1 MHPLT
6 EKQIRDSFVNAT
18 KREVAQATLPDLAAL
33 DWTRLDYLG
42 WRDRKSPLAAYAVV
56 EVDGSPTGILLRA
69 GDPGASR
76 ARRQAL
82 CAWCTDL
89 VATDD
94 VTLYVARRAGASG
107 RQGNSVGTL
116 ICTEFIC
123 SQNVRRRPTSAEA
136 GTDVD
141 RQLVVERRV
150 AELRE
155 RSTAFVAEV
164 LRAG

>member
-18 KREVAQATLPDLAAL
+18 KREVAQATLPDLDAL
-33 DWTRLDYLG
+33 DWDRLDYLG
-42 WRDRKSPLAAYAVV
+42 WRDRKAPLAAYAVV
-56 EVDGSPTGILLRA
+56 EVNGSPTGILLRA
-69 GDPGASR
+69 GDPGAGR
-76 ARRQAL
+76 TRRQAL

-94 VTLYVARRAGASG
+94 VMLYVARRAGASG

-116 ICTEFIC
+116 ICTDFIC
-123 SQNVRRRPTSAEA
+123 SQNVRRRPTSVEA

-141 RQLVVERRV
+141 RRLVVERRV

-155 RSTAFVAEV
+155 RSSAFVAEV

>member
-18 KREVAQATLPDLAAL
+18 KREVAQATLPDLDAL
-33 DWTRLDYLG
+33 DWNRLDYLG
-42 WRDRKSPLAAYAVV
+42 WRDRKAPLAAYAVV

-69 GDPGASR
+69 GDPGAGGV
-76 ARRQAL
+76 RRTAL

-89 VATDD
+89 GATDD
-94 VTLYVARRAGASG
+94 VTLSVARRAGASG

-116 ICTEFIC
+116 ICSEFIC
-123 SQNVRRRPTSAEA
+123 SQNVRRRPTSVEA

-141 RQLVVERRV
+141 RRLVVDRRI

-155 RSTAFVAEV
+155 RSAAFVAEA
-164 LRAG
+164 LRTA

>member
-1 MHPLT
+1 MQPLT

-18 KREVAQATLPDLAAL
+18 KREVAQATMPDLDAL

-42 WRDRKSPLAAYAVV
+42 WRDRKAPLAAYAVV

-69 GDPGASR
+69 GDPSAGGV
-76 ARRQAL
+76 RRNAL

-94 VTLYVARRAGASG
+94 VMLYVARRAGASG

-116 ICTEFIC
+116 ICTDFVC
-123 SQNVRRRPTSAEA
+123 SQNVRRRPTSVEA

-141 RQLVVERRV
+141 RRLVVDRRI

-155 RSTAFVAEV
+155 RSAAFVAEV
-164 LRAG
+164 LRAS